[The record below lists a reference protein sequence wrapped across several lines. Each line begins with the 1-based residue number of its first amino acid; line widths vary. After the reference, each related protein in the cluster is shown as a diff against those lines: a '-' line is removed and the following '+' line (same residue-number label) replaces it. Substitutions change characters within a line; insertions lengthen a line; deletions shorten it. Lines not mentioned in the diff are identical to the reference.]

1 MIQTGP
7 LRWSAHTAGDR
18 RSHEAPA
25 RSRPGHAMSRGAT
38 EVDFV
43 KLSPTRNTTLLVTS
57 RHPARNY
64 RVIAEK
70 LLRAEHVHAEQ
81 VGFILPAH
89 SPDAQVR
96 LHMAGDEFCANAT
109 MALAALHAATQG
121 LRGPVAL
128 RLEASGAEGPLECR
142 VESQDAG
149 YRCELANPLPLRI
162 DPYPFPGA
170 TVGAAMVRYADAVHL
185 VIECSG
191 SDAVLRKR
199 AEQVAAQLGI
209 SEGVSVIGVM
219 LYNSVSGELAPLIN
233 VPALGSLVWEGSCG
247 SGTAALGAYL
257 AAKAQVPVSTAVRQP
272 GGTMHVHADYG
283 CGKVTELR
291 VTGQVAIVAEGTA
304 YIHD

>member
-1 MIQTGP
+1 
-7 LRWSAHTAGDR
+7 
-18 RSHEAPA
+18 
-25 RSRPGHAMSRGAT
+25 MSRGAT

-64 RVIAEK
+64 RAIAEK

-109 MALAALHAATQG
+109 LALAALHAATQG
-121 LRGPVAL
+121 LRGPVEL
-128 RLEASGAEGPLECR
+128 RLEASGAEDLLECR
-142 VESQDAG
+142 VESHAAG

-191 SDAVLRKR
+191 HDAVLRER
-199 AEQVAAQLGI
+199 AERLAAQLGS
-209 SEGVSVIGVM
+209 SESVSVIGVM
-219 LYNSVSGELAPLIN
+219 LYDSASGELAPLIN

-247 SGTAALGAYL
+247 SGTASLGAYL
-257 AAKAQVPVSTAVRQP
+257 AAKAQAPVSTAVRQP

-291 VTGQVAIVAEGTA
+291 VTGQVALVAEGTA